1 MLTPVIG
8 TETERLKH
16 GDVFTISS
24 DSAGLRVPKEWNEGR
39 LYILVPE
46 GYQSRSLRKIWEL
59 KIKNAEKRNTQK

>member
-8 TETERLKH
+8 AETERLKH

-24 DSAGLRVPKEWNEGR
+24 DSPGLCVPREWNEGR

-46 GYQSRSLRKIWEL
+46 DYESRSLRKIWKQ
-59 KIKNAEKRNTQK
+59 KIKEAERRNTQ